1 MNTVRHV
8 IYWKTKDRDL
18 IYRTCGYLHVSPHMS
33 VGRTTDVGSL
43 TENQLS
49 ALQPLVDSGH
59 IQIRTFSQ

>member
-33 VGRTTDVGSL
+33 VGRTTDVGTL

-49 ALQPLVDSGH
+49 ALHPLVDSGH

>member
-18 IYRTCGYLHVSPHMS
+18 MYSTCGYLHVSPHMS
-33 VGRTTDVGSL
+33 VGRTTDVGTL
-43 TENQLS
+43 TESQLN